1 MKFRNGII
9 ISMILF
15 VVFIVTLGILMQ
27 KAGTDLVSDDYYLK
41 DRAYQ
46 YDINAK
52 KNAQRFKSPLKLS
65 AVINE
70 MILVEI
76 PDSLLPIKL
85 KLYFMRPNDKRLDK
99 KLTLHFTKQN
109 KYLLQK
115 GFLNKGHYDVKASYV
130 FHTDS
135 CIQNFPIEIK

>member
-1 MKFRNGII
+1 MKFRKGII

-15 VVFIVTLGILMQ
+15 VVFIVTLGLLMQ
-27 KAGTDLVSDDYYLK
+27 RAGSDLVSEDYYLK
-41 DRAYQ
+41 DQSYQ
-46 YDINAK
+46 FDINAHK
-52 KNAQRFKSPLKLS
+52 KAQKHHFPLTLS
-65 AVINE
+65 TAINE
-70 MILVEI
+70 RLLVEM

>member
-27 KAGTDLVSDDYYLK
+27 RAGSDLVSDDYYLK
-41 DRAYQ
+41 DQAFQ
-46 YDINAK
+46 YDINAQ
-52 KNAQRFKSPLKLS
+52 KNARRLNFPLKLN

-70 MILVEI
+70 MILVEM
-76 PDSLLPIKL
+76 PDSLMPFKL

-99 KLTLHFTKQN
+99 ELTLNFMKQN
-109 KYLLQK
+109 KYLIQK

-130 FHTDS
+130 ILADS
-135 CIQNFPIEIK
+135 CLQNFHIEVK